1 MGRYVRIGK
10 TIPVAFK
17 ERFHVLAGKRVVKV
31 AVERDIQPVKLVPPV
46 SISYR
51 DPVALKPVG
60 ALCVPTP
67 IHVNAF
73 RRATGIRIPHHSR
86 RFTFNMADSL
96 LVCGD
101 QPVALALACG
111 ASRPVRAT
119 SRRARP
125 GRADRT
131 LIGRKRDNGG
141 YLLVTYTSLN
151 MNGLSLSLKA
161 LPLAVVTFFRMTF
174 LVLTYGK
181 SST

>member
-1 MGRYVRIGK
+1 VGRYVRIGK

-96 LVCGD
+96 LVSLLLW
-101 QPVALALACG
+101 PWPA
-111 ASRPVRAT
+111 
-119 SRRARP
+119 
-125 GRADRT
+125 GRAGQFARH
-131 LIGRKRDNGG
+131 RGG
-141 YLLVTYTSLN
+141 PGQAEPTE
-151 MNGLSLSLKA
+151 
-161 LPLAVVTFFRMTF
+161 R
-174 LVLTYGK
+174 
-181 SST
+181 